1 MDSFHITAS
10 VKNGSNLQWSR
21 LRPIDDQIRVDGE
34 KFHIFAGQILPTVTG
49 TRGSGEKNYLFADV
63 GFNAVRNCEAGLVFD
78 VTPDFNKIESG
89 MRRKNVAHA
98 HLGLAFQL
106 GQVSIQ
112 LIFGYSFVAVEL
124 IDAAPD
130 LCVDCLPVL
139 QEPVILFFLGLQQT
153 EQDLFYAGRTG
164 RLKLFLESGL
174 KGRIVDFDIH
184 VLSLQK
190 GIELSFSSY
199 LRGRCGISCEIVAPA
214 LPRTSTSKAT
224 LNAIRKL
231 REWKLLL
238 AC

>member
-1 MDSFHITAS
+1 
-10 VKNGSNLQWSR
+10 VKNGGDLQWSR

-34 KFHIFAGQILPTVTG
+34 KFHIFAGQILSTVTG
-49 TRGSGEKNYLFADV
+49 TRGSGEKNYFFAD
-63 GFNAVRNCEAGLVFD
+63 GGLNAVRNCEAGLVFD

-89 MRRKNVAHA
+89 LRRKNLAHA

-139 QEPVILFFLGLQQT
+139 QEPAILFF
-153 EQDLFYAGRTG
+153 DAGRTG

-174 KGRIVDFDIH
+174 KRRIVDFDIH

-199 LRGRCGISCEIVAPA
+199 LRER
-214 LPRTSTSKAT
+214 
-224 LNAIRKL
+224 
-231 REWKLLL
+231 
-238 AC
+238 